1 MWIYSKQRLF
11 SDYMHTSSSGNSYE
25 DNECFNI
32 TAQTKMFVEY
42 PCRQY
47 SLISL
52 YHVFCHWIHMLHKQ
66 DLCSL
71 TGCFNRL
78 PSTLKSSER
87 LFPWKPM
94 QVLSYLRQCYHGLS
108 WKCLALT
115 IIWWPSCF
123 WELEKTFAKK
133 KSKKLSSQN
142 GKFPF
147 LGATKLAEEL
157 EGMSCE
163 ERTLGL
169 STLEKRR
176 LRGDLSALCSLLRR
190 GSGEGG
196 AALFSPGTDDRTCGN
211 STKLYE
217 ERFRLDI
224 RKKFFTVR
232 VVKC

>member
-1 MWIYSKQRLF
+1 M
-11 SDYMHTSSSGNSYE
+11 
-25 DNECFNI
+25 
-32 TAQTKMFVEY
+32 
-42 PCRQY
+42 
-47 SLISL
+47 
-52 YHVFCHWIHMLHKQ
+52 
-66 DLCSL
+66 
-71 TGCFNRL
+71 
-78 PSTLKSSER
+78 
-87 LFPWKPM
+87 
-94 QVLSYLRQCYHGLS
+94 
-108 WKCLALT
+108 
-115 IIWWPSCF
+115 
-123 WELEKTFAKK
+123 EKTFAKK

-147 LGATKLAEEL
+147 LGATKLVEEL

-163 ERTLGL
+163 EKTLGL

-196 AALFSPGTDDRTCGN
+196 AAFFSPGTDDRTCGN